1 MAKKNIVVEQDPE
14 RPVEA
19 KVLAQAI
26 VDVGKAA
33 RALAASGLN
42 QKAIIVLVS
51 HDSKCPQYTVK
62 LVLESLQH
70 LAKTYTT
77 TR

>member
-1 MAKKNIVVEQDPE
+1 MAKKSLTVEQDPE
-14 RPVEA
+14 RPVET

-26 VDVGKAA
+26 VDIGKAA

-51 HDSKCPQYTVK
+51 HDSKQPQYQVK
-62 LVLESLQH
+62 LVLESLQN

-77 TR
+77 SR

>member
-1 MAKKNIVVEQDPE
+1 MAKRSLKVEQDPE
-14 RPVEA
+14 QPVET

-26 VDVGKAA
+26 VDIGKAA

-51 HDSKCPQYTVK
+51 HDAKQPQYQVK
-62 LVLESLQH
+62 QVLESLQH

-77 TR
+77 R